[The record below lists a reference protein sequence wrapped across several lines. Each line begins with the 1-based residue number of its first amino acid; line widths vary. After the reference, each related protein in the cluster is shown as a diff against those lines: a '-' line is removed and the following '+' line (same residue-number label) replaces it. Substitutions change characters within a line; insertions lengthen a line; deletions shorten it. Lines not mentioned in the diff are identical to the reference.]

1 MAARWFRALAA
12 APLALGLTFAATTAA
27 RAVVPYTYVPR
38 TEALEGAGVGLAQAA
53 TRLLQ
58 MGQADDAARLAA
70 LSTQLLP
77 NDPRSWVLL
86 AEAELRSRNSKGAS
100 VALARAKQLDPK
112 NPGIWFAEG
121 SLALR
126 DNQPKQAIQLLRR
139 GLELDG
145 NNAGAHFDLGNAQ
158 ILLGQSAQAL
168 KSFERASSLRKDFW
182 EAVNN
187 QSIVLYER
195 GQTREAIQRW
205 RQALRLKP
213 DAAEPT
219 LALAAALLADNPT
232 ATAEAI
238 NLATQALDA
247 DPNYV
252 LPAFQQEQLWGTK
265 LRAATA
271 RLLSLSELRTVV
283 ERAQANAGSSQDEEE

>member
-1 MAARWFRALAA
+1 MAARWYRGLAA
-12 APLALGLTFAATTAA
+12 APLALGLSLASILGAQAM
-27 RAVVPYTYVPR
+27 VPYTYVPR
-38 TEALEGAGVGLAQAA
+38 NEALEGAGLGLAQAA

-86 AEAELRSRNSKGAS
+86 AEAELRSKNTKEAA

-112 NPGIWFAEG
+112 NAGIWFAEG

-126 DNQPKQAIQLLRR
+126 DNHPKLAIERLRR
-139 GLELDG
+139 GLELDQ
-145 NNAGAHFDLGNAQ
+145 NNAGAYFDLGNAQ
-158 ILLGQSAQAL
+158 ILLGQSGPAL
-168 KSFERASSLRKDFW
+168 KSFERASTLRKDFW
-182 EAVNN
+182 EAINN
-187 QSIVLYER
+187 QSIVLFER

-205 RQALRLKP
+205 RQVLRLRP
-213 DAAEPT
+213 GAAEPT
-219 LALAAALLADNPT
+219 LALAAALLAENAAAST
-232 ATAEAI
+232 EAI
-238 NLATQALDA
+238 SLASRALDA

-252 LPAFQQEQLWGTK
+252 LPSFQQEQLWGTK

-271 RLLSLSELRTVV
+271 RLLSRSELRTVV
-283 ERAQANAGSSQDEEE
+283 ERAQANAGSSRDEE

>member
-12 APLALGLTFAATTAA
+12 APLALGLTLGSGLAAHAL
-27 RAVVPYTYVPR
+27 VPYTYVPR
-38 TEALEGAGVGLAQAA
+38 NEALEGAGLGLAQAA
-53 TRLLQ
+53 ARLLQ
-58 MGQADDAARLAA
+58 MGQAEDAARLAA

-86 AEAELRSRNSKGAS
+86 AEAELRSKNSKQAA

-112 NPGIWFAEG
+112 NAGIWFAEG

-126 DNQPKQAIQLLRR
+126 DNHPKQAIDLLRR
-139 GLELDG
+139 GLELEK
-145 NNAGAHFDLGNAQ
+145 NNAGAYFDLGNAQ

-168 KSFERASSLRKDFW
+168 KSFERASALRKDFW
-182 EAVNN
+182 EALNN

-195 GQTREAIQRW
+195 GQVKEAIRRW
-205 RQALRLKP
+205 RQVLRLKP
-213 DAAEPT
+213 TASEPT
-219 LALAAALLADNPT
+219 LALAAALLADN
-232 ATAEAI
+232 AGAANEAI
-238 NLATQALDA
+238 NLATRALDG

-252 LPAFQQEQLWGTK
+252 LPSFQQEQLWGAK

-271 RLLSLSELRTVV
+271 RLLSRNELRTVV
-283 ERAQANAGSSQDEEE
+283 ERAQANAGPSQNEE